1 MSGRWARRLLV
12 GIYRGRYSFHKE
24 QLIRVLT
31 SVIGFRVYL
40 FLISKKLTKAICFGN
55 PRWSMRNYFEN
66 SFIFLDTTCVRGA
79 ML

>member
-31 SVIGFRVYL
+31 SVIGFRV
-40 FLISKKLTKAICFGN
+40 
-55 PRWSMRNYFEN
+55 
-66 SFIFLDTTCVRGA
+66 
-79 ML
+79 